1 VGTVAGV
8 SPAVSHPAITY
19 DDVQRAAARLR
30 GVAHRTPVLTSQ
42 TLDDATGAHL
52 WLKAENLQRVGAFK
66 FRGGYN
72 RVSTL
77 SPGQL
82 RAGVAASSSGNHAQA
97 VALSARLM
105 GSRATILM
113 PTDAPGSKRAA
124 TLGYGATVI
133 GYDRYGDDREALL
146 AELCER
152 DGLTPVHPYNDPW
165 VMAGQGTVALELF
178 EQAAGLDV
186 LVVCLGGG
194 GLLAGCA
201 TVAAELSPAT
211 VVVGVE
217 PQASPDWQRS
227 LAAGRRTAVPVGRTI
242 ADGQQL
248 DIPGELT
255 WPVVAP
261 LVHHVVTV
269 TDEQIVATMRT
280 LFERLK
286 VVVEPS
292 GASALAAVLGG
303 SLSEVMD
310 VAGLRV
316 GVTLSGGNLDAARFA
331 ALLTTTPTPPATSG
345 GVSV

>member
-1 VGTVAGV
+1 V
-8 SPAVSHPAITY
+8 STSLSLG
-19 DDVQRAAARLR
+19 DVQQAAARLR
-30 GVAHRTPVLTSQ
+30 GVAHRTPVLTST
-42 TLDDATGAHL
+42 TLDEATGAHL
-52 WLKAENLQRVGAFK
+52 LLKAENLQRVGAFK

-77 SPGQL
+77 TPTQL

-97 VALSARLM
+97 VALSAALL

-113 PTDAPGSKRAA
+113 PSDAPGSKRAA
-124 TLGYGATVI
+124 TVGYGATVI
-133 GYDRYGDDREALL
+133 SYDRYADDREALL

-178 EQAAGLDV
+178 EQAGPLDV

-194 GLLAGCA
+194 VLLAGCA
-201 TVAAELSPAT
+201 TVAAAVSPST

-227 LAAGRRTAVPVGRTI
+227 LAAGRRTVVPVRRTI

-248 DIPGELT
+248 DVPGELT
-255 WPVVAP
+255 WPIVSP

-303 SLSEVMD
+303 ALGQVMD
-310 VAGLRV
+310 VAGLRI
-316 GVTLSGGNLDAARFA
+316 GVTLSGGNVDTARFTS
-331 ALLTTTPTPPATSG
+331 LLADRSGPPDASG
-345 GVSV
+345 RSDGTAG